1 MDVIK
6 ELKAG
11 IDAIAHPD
19 KGTKKKMAV
28 GASLR
33 MYYKFSIIPGIL
45 YLFAAGIIGAINPA
59 VGLGTGASAAFAA
72 AMGALLV
79 WVIIPILMLVAALI
93 YHVFAMMFGLGGKYA
108 NTLAAVAFMEMA
120 GVSVMWVGIIPILG
134 AIVEF
139 VVWIWSIW
147 VFVCAMANQHG
158 ASKGKAFIVWL
169 MPTIIII
176 AIIGVVAFS
185 LFAA

>member
-11 IDAIAHPD
+11 IDAITHPN

-59 VGLGTGASAAFAA
+59 VGLRG
-72 AMGALLV
+72 LLY
-79 WVIIPILMLVAALI
+79 WQ
-93 YHVFAMMFGLGGKYA
+93 Y
-108 NTLAAVAFMEMA
+108 
-120 GVSVMWVGIIPILG
+120 
-134 AIVEF
+134 
-139 VVWIWSIW
+139 
-147 VFVCAMANQHG
+147 
-158 ASKGKAFIVWL
+158 
-169 MPTIIII
+169 
-176 AIIGVVAFS
+176 
-185 LFAA
+185 